1 MRKILF
7 IAMITMLALPLMADR
22 TYTQAFTTAFNL
34 AAAGTAMNGTEFTST
49 SIKVSEEKGAKLALL
64 TLTFTRAAGSA
75 TLTIDYYFQVSYDG
89 GTTWA
94 DFHDPI
100 ADADYLSI
108 VTAHAVL
115 SGTTVR
121 VSRIIPLNG
130 VSHIRFSK
138 VINNDTGNNLTAV
151 NATLSW

>member
-1 MRKILF
+1 MKRLF
-7 IAMITMLALPLMADR
+7 IIALVMLLALPLLADR
-22 TYTQAFTTAFNL
+22 TYTQAFTAAFSL
-34 AAAGTAMNGTEFTST
+34 AASGTATNGTEFTSAEV
-49 SIKVSEEKGAKLALL
+49 KVSEERGAKIALL

-75 TLTIDYYFQVSYDG
+75 TLTVDYYFQVSYDG

-100 ADADYLSI
+100 ADADYLSVI
-108 VTAHAVL
+108 AGHAVL

-138 VINNDTGNNLTAV
+138 VINNDTVNNLTAV
-151 NATLSW
+151 NAILSW

>member
-1 MRKILF
+1 M
-7 IAMITMLALPLMADR
+7 
-22 TYTQAFTTAFNL
+22 
-34 AAAGTAMNGTEFTST
+34 
-49 SIKVSEEKGAKLALL
+49 
-64 TLTFTRAAGSA
+64 TFTRAAGSA
-75 TLTIDYYFQVSYDG
+75 TLTVDYYFQVSYDG

-100 ADADYLSI
+100 ADADYLSVI
-108 VTAHAVL
+108 AGHAVI

-138 VINNDTGNNLTAV
+138 VINNDTANALTAV
-151 NATLSW
+151 NATISW